1 MEVVPVELV
10 VAFFT
15 VVLDIGRTSL
25 DRAPVK
31 RPRAVLMEEHCH
43 GHHQL
48 VIII

>member
-15 VVLDIGRTSL
+15 VALDIGRTSL